1 MIIAIDGPAGSG
13 KTTTAQKVA
22 INLGFTHINTGAMYR
37 GITLKLIHEK
47 ININDIE
54 AINQI
59 LQTTKLDFAGYQYS
73 VLYMDGQDISDKI
86 TSSFVT
92 NNVSTISAIRE
103 VRVNL
108 VEYQR
113 KMAQNRNVVLEGR
126 DIGTVVFPN
135 ADYKF
140 YLIADIKIRAERRM
154 KEMEDKGEYIPIEE
168 IILLLK
174 ERDEKDSS
182 RKYSPLIKA
191 KDAIEVNT
199 TALSINEQVNYIINI
214 VKKNK
219 KEFSSDNEWGI
230 RTGNKRIR

>member
-54 AINQI
+54 AINHI
-59 LQTTKLDFAGYQYS
+59 LQNTKLDFAGYQYS

-103 VRVNL
+103 VRVKL

-135 ADYKF
+135 ADHKF

-219 KEFSSDNEWGI
+219 KEFSSDNE
-230 RTGNKRIR
+230 